1 MISCVDFFA
10 DIASIVTAVIALL
23 AWIKFRGQSRDRQSR
38 LEEYLFTVKSKR
50 NSGEGLKSVPHLMA
64 RLYMTEAQVYDAAFN
79 SKVIKALP
87 KKGVN
92 GLAEQVMFQHN
103 PEARAKED
111 AE

>member
-1 MISCVDFFA
+1 MNTVVNFLA
-10 DIASIVTAVIALL
+10 DLGSIATGCIALW
-23 AWIKFRGQSRDRQSR
+23 AWCRFREQAKNRQER
-38 LEEYLFTVKSKR
+38 LEEYLLDVKLKPAG
-50 NSGEGLKSVPHLMA
+50 GEGLKSVPHLMA